1 MFRKI
6 LKLPC
11 GGWTRGE
18 AESWAWVGL
27 GVGKERVDRR
37 CSGGRQVGGA
47 GKLWLWGG
55 VLQRGDSPEDEG
67 L

>member
-1 MFRKI
+1 MDLVFRKI

-27 GVGKERVDRR
+27 GMGKERVDRR
-37 CSGGRQVGGA
+37 CSGGLQVGGGWQA
-47 GKLWLWGG
+47 VVVGRCPAE
-55 VLQRGDSPEDEG
+55 RG
-67 L
+67 